1 MPANLTP
8 QYLAAEQAYREAKTV
23 EEKILALEE
32 MLAVIPKH
40 KGTEKLQAEIKSRLA
55 KLRQAGERVQAGGR
69 GSDPFHVPR
78 EGAGQA
84 ALVGF
89 PNVGKSSLL
98 AALTRARPAVGDY
111 PFTTHV
117 PQAGM
122 MAFEDVQI
130 QLVDT
135 PPITAEE
142 MPAGLAGTLRLADVL
157 LLVVNLGSDD
167 CLEQLEGT
175 LAQLYRRRI
184 LREETGEPAPHTKTM
199 ADCLLLGNK
208 LDAPGAAERL
218 ALLAEAAPP
227 GLSLLPVSAREG
239 NGIGLLPGRVF
250 ALLNVIRVYGK
261 APGKEVDRSTPF
273 ILRRGS
279 TVLEMAAAV
288 RRDFPERLK
297 SARVWGST
305 RFPGQSVPKDY
316 VLADG
321 DVVELHV

>member
-8 QYLAAEQAYREAKTV
+8 QYLAAEQAYREAKTT

-40 KGTEKLQAEIKSRLA
+40 KGTEKLQAEIKARLA
-55 KLRQAGERVQAGGR
+55 KLRQAGERPSAGKG
-69 GSDPFHVPR
+69 GDPFHVPR

-111 PFTTHV
+111 PFTTLV

-135 PPITAEE
+135 PPLTAEE

-157 LLVVNLGSDD
+157 LLVVDLGSED
-167 CLEQLEGT
+167 CLDQLEGT
-175 LAQLYRRRI
+175 LNQLYRRRI
-184 LREETGEPAPHTKTM
+184 LREENTEPAPNTKTL
-199 ADCLLLGNK
+199 AKCILLGNK
-208 LDAPGAAERL
+208 LDAPGADERL

-227 GLSLLPVSAREG
+227 GLALLPISAREG
-239 NGIGLLPGRVF
+239 TGLDLLPGRVF
-250 ALLNVIRVYGK
+250 GLLDVIRVYSK
-261 APGKEVDRSTPF
+261 VPGKDVDRSAPF
-273 ILRRGS
+273 VLKRGS
-279 TVLEMAAAV
+279 TVLEMAAAI

-297 SARVWGST
+297 TARVWGSA
-305 RFPGQSVPKDY
+305 RFPGQSVPRDY

>member
-1 MPANLTP
+1 MPVNLTP
-8 QYLAAEQAYREAKTV
+8 QYHAAEQAYREAKTV

-55 KLRQAGERVQAGGR
+55 KLRQAGERSQAGR

-111 PFTTHV
+111 PFTTLV

-122 MAFEDVQI
+122 MVFEEVQI

-157 LLVVNLGSDD
+157 LLVVDLSSDD
-167 CLEQLEGT
+167 CLDQLDGT
-175 LAQLYRRRI
+175 LTQLYQRHI
-184 LREETGEPAPHTKTM
+184 LRKEADESAPHTKTL

-218 ALLAEAAPP
+218 ALLAEAAPS
-227 GLSLLPVSAREG
+227 GLALLSVSAREG
-239 NGIGLLPGRVF
+239 TGLDLLPGRVF
-250 ALLNVIRVYGK
+250 SLLDVIRVYGK
-261 APGKEVDRSTPF
+261 APGKEVDRSAPF
-273 ILRRGS
+273 VLKRGS

-288 RRDFPERLK
+288 RRDFPARLK
-297 SARVWGST
+297 MARVWGST